1 MTEEN
6 DDRRRYFRIH
16 DQVPLTLEILD
27 AAGVQRLMEEM
38 ESRAETRF
46 GLAAKFTTSTSQM
59 EHVLNRIRERDADV
73 ALYLQSINQKLE
85 AVARVLLLEEQ
96 AVAGMRVVDVD
107 LSASGLCVVWPTAM
121 MSGQPVRVE
130 LITTAS
136 NARVLALGRVIRC
149 RPTREAGLDCPGY
162 QLAIDFDH
170 IDDHGE
176 DLIMQEVMRRQA
188 ALLRER
194 RIREED

>member
-1 MTEEN
+1 MEEDN
-6 DDRRRYFRIH
+6 DRRRYFRIT
-16 DQVPLTLEILD
+16 DQVPLTLEPLD
-27 AAGVQRLMEEM
+27 AAGVERLMEEM

-46 GLAAKFTTSTSQM
+46 GLAAKFSATTSQM
-59 EHVLNRIRERDADV
+59 DHVLNRIRDRDADV
-73 ALYLQSINQKLE
+73 ALYLHSINQKLD

-96 AVAGMRVVDVD
+96 AIAGMEVVDVD

-121 MSGQPVRVE
+121 TPGQPVRVE
-130 LITTAS
+130 LITTAA

-149 RPTREAGLDCPGY
+149 RPARETGLERPGY
-162 QLAIDFDH
+162 RLAIDFDH
-170 IDDHGE
+170 IGDHEE